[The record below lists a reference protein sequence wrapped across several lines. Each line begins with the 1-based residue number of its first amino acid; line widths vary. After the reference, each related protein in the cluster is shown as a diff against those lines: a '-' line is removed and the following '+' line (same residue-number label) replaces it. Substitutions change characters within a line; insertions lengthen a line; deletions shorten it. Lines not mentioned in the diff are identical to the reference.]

1 MVMASMILTDTS
13 DNNTAAPRIH
23 DLPALM
29 LVTTQDRARLDEQP
43 HGELLLEERCFFGRE
58 VLFGHSYLNR
68 RAAAANR
75 VRTKRL
81 PRQLVERWADFDEQ
95 GRPY

>member
-1 MVMASMILTDTS
+1 M
-13 DNNTAAPRIH
+13 N
-23 DLPALM
+23 PAL
-29 LVTTQDRARLDEQP
+29 A
-43 HGELLLEERCFFGRE
+43 LLLAL
-58 VLFGHSYLNR
+58 VLLACLGEAGIFTTINYLNR

-81 PRQLVERWADFDEQ
+81 PRQLAERWADFDEN

>member
-1 MVMASMILTDTS
+1 MNPLAVF
-13 DNNTAAPRIH
+13 AA
-23 DLPALM
+23 
-29 LVTTQDRARLDEQP
+29 LVLLACAGVAGIFTTIN
-43 HGELLLEERCFFGRE
+43 
-58 VLFGHSYLNR
+58 YLNR